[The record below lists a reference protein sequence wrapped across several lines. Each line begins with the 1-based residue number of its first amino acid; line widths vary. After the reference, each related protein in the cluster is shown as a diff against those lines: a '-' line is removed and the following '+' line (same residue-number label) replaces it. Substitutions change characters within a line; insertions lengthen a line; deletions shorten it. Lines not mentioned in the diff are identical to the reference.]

1 MYDITT
7 WFFIWLAGVILALL
21 CLIFF
26 WGFEDNEGNIEVT
39 GTRIVCYLS
48 IAAIANWA
56 IVVFYLI
63 VGGMYLLV
71 WIGELFTKATDVTI
85 YKSEKKGKTKNKKQ
99 SKKK

>member
-1 MYDITT
+1 MSTELFLTLWAIG
-7 WFFIWLAGVILALL
+7 FVLAML
-21 CLIFF
+21 CFIFF

>member
-1 MYDITT
+1 MYDVRT
-7 WFFIWLAGVILALL
+7 WVFIWLAGVILALL

-48 IAAIANWA
+48 IAVIANW
-56 IVVFYLI
+56 
-63 VGGMYLLV
+63 GGMHLLV
-71 WIGELFTKATDVTI
+71 WIGEFFTRATDVTI

-99 SKKK
+99 SKTK

>member
-1 MYDITT
+1 MSTELFLTLWAIG
-7 WFFIWLAGVILALL
+7 FVLAML
-21 CLIFF
+21 CFIFF

-39 GTRIVCYLS
+39 GTWIVCYLS
-48 IAAIANWA
+48 IAVIANWA